1 MGLRDTLQPGKTEE
15 NNMDILVLRHVDCEP
30 PAAYL
35 PLLEARGAVQTVRL
49 GVDPLPDHCD
59 FGAIIAMGGPM
70 GVGDSDTLGWIA
82 GEIAYIAGAVSA
94 GVPYWGV
101 CLGAQL
107 LAAALGAKV
116 YTSEPPEVGIGSVAL
131 TPDAVMDPVFGALPE
146 SFPVLQWHSDTFD
159 LPAGATLLASSAAYP
174 HQAFNVGSA
183 YGLQFHLECP
193 PELAETWNDIDAYRE
208 SLKSALGPDGPA
220 ILLDGLRTQFPQLA
234 RAAQLVMTNWLDT
247 YVLTVHG
254 S

>member
-1 MGLRDTLQPGKTEE
+1 
-15 NNMDILVLRHVDCEP
+15 MDILVLRHVDCEP

-49 GVDPLPDHCD
+49 GVDPLPARRD
-59 FGAIIAMGGPM
+59 FGAVVAMGGPM
-70 GVGDSDTLGWIA
+70 GVGDSGALGWI
-82 GEIAYIAGAVSA
+82 GEEIAYIAGVVSS

-116 YTSEPPEVGIGSVAL
+116 YTGDRPEVGIGAVSL
-131 TPDAVMDPVFGALPE
+131 TADAAGDPVFGALPE

-159 LPAGATLLASSAAYP
+159 LPAGATLLASSEAYP

-193 PELAETWNDIDAYRE
+193 PELAESWNDIDAYRE

-220 ILLDGLRTQFPQLA
+220 NLLDDLRAQFPQLA
-234 RAAQLVMTNWLDT
+234 RTAQQVMTSWLDT
-247 YVLTVHG
+247 YVLTG
-254 S
+254 QRG

>member
-1 MGLRDTLQPGKTEE
+1 
-15 NNMDILVLRHVDCEP
+15 MDILVLRHVDCEP

-49 GVDPLPDHCD
+49 GVDPLPAHHD
-59 FGAIIAMGGPM
+59 FGAVVAMGGPM
-70 GVGDSDTLGWIA
+70 GAGDSGTLGWITE
-82 GEIAYIAGAVSA
+82 EIAYIAGAVSA

-116 YTSEPPEVGIGSVAL
+116 YTSDLPEVGISSVSLA
-131 TPDAVMDPVFGALPE
+131 PDATRDPVFGALPE

-159 LPAGATLLASSAAYP
+159 LPAGATPLASSEANL

-208 SLKSALGPDGPA
+208 SLTSALGPDGPA
-220 ILLDGLRTQFPQLA
+220 ALLDDLRAQFPQLA
-234 RAAQLVMTNWLDT
+234 RTAQQVMSNWLDT
-247 YVLTVHG
+247 YVATSRSEVPERADR
-254 S
+254 

>member
-1 MGLRDTLQPGKTEE
+1 
-15 NNMDILVLRHVDCEP
+15 MDILVLRHVDCEP

-49 GVDPLPDHCD
+49 GVDPLPAHRD
-59 FGAIIAMGGPM
+59 FGAVVAMGGPM
-70 GVGDSDTLGWIA
+70 GVGDSGTLGWI
-82 GEIAYIAGAVSA
+82 GDEIAYIADAVSA

-116 YTSEPPEVGIGSVAL
+116 YPSDLPEVGIGSVSL
-131 TPDAVMDPVFGALPE
+131 TPDAARDPVFSALPG

-159 LPAGATLLASSAAYP
+159 LPAGATLLASSEANP
-174 HQAFNVGSA
+174 QQAFNVGSA

-193 PELAETWNDIDAYRE
+193 PELTETWNDIDAYRE

-220 ILLDGLRTQFPQLA
+220 ILRSGLRAQFPQLA
-234 RAAQLVMTNWLDT
+234 RTAREVMTNWLDT
-247 YVLTVHG
+247 YVLTVA
-254 S
+254 